1 MRKIMLMLL
10 MLFTS
15 FMGIKAQD
23 MNVTGRV
30 TDDATGLPV
39 ESASIIIK
47 GIGRGVATNANGSF
61 SITVSKGSTLAIS
74 SLGYDKKEVVV
85 TEGSVNVS
93 LTKQNNNLSEVV
105 VVGYGTQK
113 RANLT
118 GSVVQLNNEALIK
131 RQVSS
136 ASQVLQGLAPGVT
149 VQQQSGR
156 PGADGASIRI
166 RGEGSILGNSN
177 PLVII
182 DGLQLPTGTGLDALN
197 NLDPNAIESVTV
209 LKDAASTA
217 IYGNR
222 ASAGVILVKTKRA
235 TKKGLQVSYNNFFT
249 NQSFTALPERVGAI
263 DHMEL
268 SNIAYLNQFP
278 TGTALPFSISLI
290 DKYKTTPANN
300 FDIINTDWEKEIFT
314 NNGFMQNHNVQLM
327 SGGERVNIFSSVT
340 FFDQQGLIQNNSFK
354 KYDIRIN
361 PEFKLS
367 EKLTLNGAFGYTNN
381 TTINPSTGSAEFII
395 RQAIGLPAIGG
406 GRYGPGQF
414 GTAAQSNNRNPI
426 AMAEATGNSN
436 TEGNTLLTR
445 VALNYRPIKGLE
457 LDASWGREKRNPYT
471 KTFQK
476 NADIFTPNLVTG
488 QYDKTSIWPGITR
501 LNETWRNDLYQV
513 YSGQA
518 SYSFK
523 VKSDHSFKV
532 LVGAQQELTTQYFFG
547 ASREGF
553 INPNQPFL
561 NLGSTNIQNNAG
573 ANELALVGFFGRLNY
588 GFKEKYLFEVNA
600 RRDGSSRFSQAED
613 KQWGNFGSASAAW
626 IFSKEKFFDG
636 ISKYISFGKLRGSFG
651 GNGNQNIGS
660 NYVFD
665 AFYQQSNY
673 GAITPNINGTNPYF
687 NNLNTL
693 GVAILQFANPELS
706 WETSQ
711 QWNIGLDVSFAK
723 HFTLTADVY
732 NRSLKNMIIPRA
744 LPASAGGLS
753 DPFINAGSMDNRGW
767 ELALNYKTKLSKWG
781 FDATFMLSDVK
792 NKVTGLV
799 AGLPFIGGGST
810 RTQPGY
816 ALNSYYG
823 LQALGYFAD
832 SNDIKASPSVYGFGW
847 STNAAVGPKPGDLK
861 YADIGGVDGKPDG
874 KIDDNDRTFIGN
886 NFPRYEYSINLNIS
900 YQNFDLNIFG
910 QGVGKRE
917 NFLSGTGAVPFLATD
932 YIPSLLGIHKDY
944 WTPQNTNATFP
955 RLVAGGGSYTNNFRA
970 SNWFIKSAAFFRFK
984 NVNLG
989 YNVPASVLSRVKI
1002 SGFRVF
1008 VSGQNLFTITKAW
1021 NGFDPEINN
1030 ANGEFYPVMRTYTAG
1045 LNVTF

>member
-1 MRKIMLMLL
+1 MKKMLLMLL

-15 FMGIKAQD
+15 FMGIKAQN
-23 MNVTGRV
+23 MKVTGRV
-30 TDDATGLPV
+30 TDATTGLPV
-39 ESASIIIK
+39 ESASITIK
-47 GIGRGVATNANGSF
+47 GIGKGVSTNSNGSF
-61 SITVSKGSTLAIS
+61 SITLNQGATLEIS
-74 SLGYDKKEVVV
+74 SLGYEMKEVVV
-85 TEGSVNVS
+85 TDGLINVS
-93 LTKQNNNLSEVV
+93 LTKQNNNLSEVLV
-105 VVGYGTQK
+105 IGYGTQK
-113 RANLT
+113 RGNLT

-149 VQQQSGR
+149 VQQQSGK

-166 RGEGSILGNSN
+166 RGEGSILGNSS
-177 PLVII
+177 PLIII
-182 DGLQLPTGTGLDALN
+182 DGLQMPTGTGQDAFN
-197 NLDPNAIESVTV
+197 NIDPNVIESITV

-222 ASAGVILVKTKRA
+222 ASAGVIVVKTKRA
-235 TKKGLQVSYNNFFT
+235 SKKGLQVSYNNFFT
-249 NQSFTALPERVGAI
+249 KQSFTALPKRVGAI

-278 TGTALPFSISLI
+278 TGTALPFSVALI

-300 FDIINTDWEKEIFT
+300 FDVINTDWENEILT
-314 NNGFMQNHNVQLM
+314 NNGFMQNHNVQLI
-327 SGGERVNIFSSVT
+327 SGGERVNIFSSFT
-340 FFDQQGLIQNNSFK
+340 FFDQQGLIQNNSFR

-361 PEFKLS
+361 PEFKIS
-367 EKLTLNGAFGYTNN
+367 DKLTLNGVFGYTNN
-381 TTINPSTGSAEFII
+381 NTINPSTGSAEFII

-406 GRYGPGQF
+406 GRYGPGIF

-436 TEGNTLLTR
+436 SEGNTLLTR
-445 VALNYRPIKGLE
+445 MALNYRPIKGLE

-476 NADIFTPNLVTG
+476 NANIYTPNLTTG
-488 QYDKTSIWPGITR
+488 QYNITSVWPGVTR
-501 LNETWRNDLYQV
+501 LSETWRNDVYQV
-513 YSGQA
+513 LSGQA
-518 SYSFK
+518 AYSYK
-523 VKSDHSFKV
+523 IKNDHSFRV
-532 LVGAQQELTTQYFFG
+532 LAGAQQELTTQYFFG

-553 INPNQPFL
+553 INPNQPYL
-561 NLGSTNIQNNAG
+561 NLGSSNIQNNAG

-588 GFKEKYLFEVNA
+588 GFRDKYLFEVNA
-600 RRDGSSRFSQAED
+600 RRDGSSRFSQVRD

-626 IFSKEKFFDG
+626 IFSKENFFSGITKF
-636 ISKYISFGKLRGSFG
+636 ISFGKLRGSFG

-660 NYVFD
+660 NYAFD

-673 GAITPNINGTNPYF
+673 GAIANINGTNTYF

-693 GVAILQFANPELS
+693 GVAILQFANPDLS

-711 QWNIGLDVSFAK
+711 QWNVGMDLSFAK

-732 NRSLKNMIIPRA
+732 NRTIKNMILPRT
-744 LPASAGGLS
+744 LPSSAGGLS
-753 DPFINAGSMDNRGW
+753 NPFVNAGSMENRGW
-767 ELALNYKTKLSKWG
+767 ELALNYKTKVKKWG

-799 AGLPFIGGGST
+799 PGLPFIGGGSS

-816 ALNSYYG
+816 ALNSYFG
-823 LQALGYFAD
+823 LQALGYCVD
-832 SNDIKASPSVYGFGW
+832 SNDIKASPTLYGSGW
-847 STNAAVGPKPGDLK
+847 STNPAIGPKPGDLK
-861 YADIGGVDGKPDG
+861 YADISGVNGKPDG
-874 KIDDNDRTFIGN
+874 NIDDNDRTFIGN

-910 QGVGKRE
+910 QGVGMRD

-932 YIPSLLGIHKDY
+932 FIPSLLDIHKDY
-944 WTPQNTNATFP
+944 WTPQNQNATFP
-955 RLVAGGGSYTNNFRA
+955 RLVAGGGSYTNNYRA
-970 SNWFIKSAAFFRFK
+970 SDWYIRSASYFRFK
-984 NVNLG
+984 NINLG
-989 YNVPASVLSRVKI
+989 YSLPAKVLDKVKI
-1002 SGFRVF
+1002 SALRVF

>member
-1 MRKIMLMLL
+1 MRKIRLLLL

-15 FMGIKAQD
+15 FMGVKAQD
-23 MNVTGRV
+23 IKVTGRV
-30 TDDATGLPV
+30 TDVATGLPV
-39 ESASIIIK
+39 ESASVIIK
-47 GIGRGVATNANGSF
+47 GVGKGVSTNSDGGF
-61 SITVSKGSTLAIS
+61 SINASKGSTLQIS
-74 SLGYDKKEVVV
+74 SLGYEPQDVAVAEAV
-85 TEGSVNVS
+85 VNVS

-113 RANLT
+113 RANLS
-118 GSVVQLNNEALIK
+118 GSVVQLTNAALIK

-136 ASQVLQGLAPGVT
+136 ATQVLQGLAPGVT
-149 VQQQSGR
+149 VQQQSGK

-177 PLVII
+177 PLIVI
-182 DGLQLPTGTGLDALN
+182 DGLQMPTGTGQDALN
-197 NLDPNAIESVTV
+197 NIDPNVIESVTV

-222 ASAGVILVKTKRA
+222 ASAGVILVTTKRA
-235 TKKGLQVSYNNFFT
+235 NKKGLQVSYNNFFT
-249 NQSFTALPERVGAI
+249 KQSFTALPQRVGAI
-263 DHMEL
+263 EHMEL
-268 SNIAYLNQFP
+268 SNVAYLNQFP
-278 TGTALPFSISLI
+278 TGTALPFSLATI

-300 FDIINTDWEKEIFT
+300 LDVIDTDWEKELLT

-327 SGGERVNIFSSVT
+327 SGGERVNIFSSFT
-340 FFDQQGLIQNNSFK
+340 FFDQQGLIQNNSFR
-354 KYDIRIN
+354 KYDIRLN

-367 EKLTLNGAFGYTNN
+367 DKLTLNGVLGFTNN

-406 GRYGPGQF
+406 GRYGPGMF

-445 VALNYRPIKGLE
+445 MALNYRPIKGLE

-476 NADIFTPNLVTG
+476 NADIYTPNLVTG
-488 QYDKTSIWPGITR
+488 GYDKTSVWPGVTR
-501 LNETWRNDLYQV
+501 LNETWRNDVYQV
-513 YSGQA
+513 FSGQA
-518 SYSFK
+518 MYSFK
-523 VKSDHSFKV
+523 IKDDHSFKV
-532 LVGAQQELTTQYFFG
+532 LAGAQQELTTQYFFG

-553 INPNQPFL
+553 INPNQPYL
-561 NLGSTNIQNNAG
+561 NLGSSNIQNNAG
-573 ANELALVGFFGRLNY
+573 ANELALVGLFGRLNY
-588 GFKEKYLFEVNA
+588 GFKDKYLLEFNA
-600 RRDGSSRFSQAED
+600 RRDGSSRFSQDRD

-626 IFSKEKFFDG
+626 VFSKEKFFSG
-636 ISKYISFGKLRGSFG
+636 MSKYISFGKLRGSFG

-673 GAITPNINGTNPYF
+673 GAIPNINGTNPYF

-693 GVAILQFANPELS
+693 GVAILQFANPDLS
-706 WETSQ
+706 WEISQ
-711 QWNIGLDVSFAK
+711 QWNVGLDLSFAK
-723 HFTLTADVY
+723 HFTFTADVY
-732 NRSLKNMIIPRA
+732 NRTIKNMILPRS
-744 LPASAGGLS
+744 LPSSAGGLN
-753 DPFINAGSMDNRGW
+753 DPFVNAGSMENKGW
-767 ELALNYKTKLSKWG
+767 ELALNYKTKANKWG
-781 FDATFMLSDVK
+781 FDATFMLSDVR
-792 NKVTGLV
+792 NNVIGLV
-799 AGLPFIGGGST
+799 PGLPFIGGGST

-823 LQALGYFAD
+823 LKALGFYTD
-832 SNDIKASPSVYGFGW
+832 SNDVKASPTLYGSGW
-847 STNAAVGPKPGDLK
+847 SPNPAIGPKPGDLK
-861 YADIGGVDGKPDG
+861 YQDISGVDGKPDG
-874 KIDDNDRTFIGN
+874 KIDDNDRSFIGN
-886 NFPRYEYSINLNIS
+886 NFPRYEYSINLNVS
-900 YQNFDLNIFG
+900 YQNFDLNLFG

-932 YIPSLLGIHKDY
+932 FIPSLLEIHKDY
-944 WTPQNTNATFP
+944 WTPQNPNAAFP
-955 RLVAGGGSYTNNFRA
+955 RLLAGGGSYTNNFRA
-970 SNWFIKSAAFFRFK
+970 SDWYIRSAAFFRLK

-989 YNVPASVLSRVKI
+989 YSIPANVLSKAKI
-1002 SGFRVF
+1002 SAVRIF
-1008 VSGQNLFTITKAW
+1008 VSAQNLFTITKAFD
-1021 NGFDPEINN
+1021 GFDPEINN